1 MRNFYHAIVKVASD
15 EPGESTMHKPFD
27 TTIRQLLDERGDDWL
42 PWLGP
47 LVGLPA
53 TIQADPHGTAF
64 TSINVQADK
73 VFKLRAPHRGILHL
87 EAQASWDDDL
97 LSRLLLYNV
106 QLWYH
111 NRMPIH
117 TIVLL
122 LRREANMPD
131 LTGRMQLEWAP
142 GINWLDFTY
151 RVVRLWEL
159 PASTFLNGGVGT
171 LPLALLTDDA
181 ATQIPVVMREID
193 QRLKEPGISHSS
205 ADLIWQMSYWLMGLR
220 FDNIQINDW
229 FKGVPGME
237 ESSTYQFVL
246 AKGESKGEAKG
257 IVIGA
262 VRTSHNHILSLL
274 RKRFGTVPAN
284 LEQQIRQV
292 TEADRLDTALLSIV
306 DLKSIDEF
314 QV

>member
-1 MRNFYHAIVKVASD
+1 MVAV
-15 EPGESTMHKPFD
+15 
-27 TTIRQLLDERGDDWL
+27 
-42 PWLGP
+42 LGP

-53 TIQADPHGTAF
+53 TIQADTHGTAF

-142 GINWLDFTY
+142 NVNWLDFTY
-151 RVVRLWEL
+151 RVVRLWEF
-159 PASTFLNGGVGT
+159 PAATFLNGGVGT

-181 ATQIPVVMREID
+181 APQIPAVMREID
-193 QRLKEPGISHSS
+193 HRLKEPNVSNDSMK
-205 ADLIWQMSYWLMGLR
+205 LIWEMSYWLMGLR

-246 AKGESKGEAKG
+246 NKGEAKG
-257 IVIGA
+257 EVKA
-262 VRTSHNHILSLL
+262 SHNHILALL

-284 LEQQIRQV
+284 LEQHVRQV
-292 TEADRLDTALLSIV
+292 TEVDRLDTALLSIF

-314 QV
+314 QI